1 MLCFETKLS
10 REPYLSALEAIPDG
24 AELSSLLFF
33 DIETTGLSPSSA
45 QIYLIGALCFPKK
58 GPAVLRQWFA
68 ASLFEE
74 QELLRS
80 FFAFAAPFRTLV
92 HFNGQ
97 RFDLPFLSACSAQ
110 YHLPYPL
117 DRKDSLDLYASVAPF
132 RPLFATQKL
141 TQRALEQRLQLTRK
155 DPFDG
160 GELIAQYLSWLT
172 TRDEDLLQNM
182 LGHNAADVSMLPQLL
197 PLLHIPTFFRGR
209 FENTRIFEDKEDFCI
224 TAESAVSLPFSLSR
238 ETETMELAATETHI
252 RLRLPRFSGTL
263 YHYFKDYRNYYILKE
278 DGSLLH
284 KTLAAF
290 VDADAREKATKESA
304 RLPLTGDFAAV
315 PKRMEPEARCFQ
327 TGPNA
332 TPLYLPLSV
341 LQENNALCEAYLSST
356 LTALKLRG

>member
-1 MLCFETKLS
+1 MLCFETKLP
-10 REPYLSALEAIPDG
+10 REPYRCALEAIPDG
-24 AELSSLLFF
+24 TELSSLLFI

-45 QIYLIGALCFPKK
+45 QIYLIGALCFPEA

-68 ASLFEE
+68 ASLSEE

-80 FFAFAAPFRTLV
+80 FFDFAAPFRTLV
-92 HFNGQ
+92 HFNGD

-117 DRKDSLDLYASVAPF
+117 DRKDSLDFYANVAPF
-132 RPLFATQKL
+132 RSLFDSQKL

-155 DPFDG
+155 DPYSG
-160 GELIAQYLSWLT
+160 AELIDRYRSWLT
-172 TRDEDLLQNM
+172 TRDEDLLQNL
-182 LGHNAADVSMLPQLL
+182 LGHNAADVSLLPQLF
-197 PLLHIPTFFRGR
+197 PLLRIPAFFRGP
-209 FENTRIFEDKEDFCI
+209 FVNTRISDRNEDFCI

-238 ETETMELAATETHI
+238 ETETMELAAAETHI

-263 YHYFKDYRNYYILKE
+263 YHYLKDYRNYYILKE

-315 PKRMEPEARCFQ
+315 PKRMKPEARCFQ

-341 LQENNALCEAYLSST
+341 LQENNALCEAYLTST